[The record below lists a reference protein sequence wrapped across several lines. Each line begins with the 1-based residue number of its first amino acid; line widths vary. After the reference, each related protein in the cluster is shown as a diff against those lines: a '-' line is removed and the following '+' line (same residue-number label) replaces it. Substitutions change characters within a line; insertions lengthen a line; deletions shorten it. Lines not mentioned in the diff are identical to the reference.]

1 MSRGE
6 SIAAGAHRPVA
17 IESRRMRREI
27 HRAIRL
33 VVAIA
38 AALAL
43 IEECSAAD
51 CNSELAQMQG
61 ERRDVAA
68 RANDVALAIEQ
79 FETCARQ
86 NANLGNVPDS
96 CRGQADDYQK
106 AVTRLNTALDNADSR
121 VRTVGG
127 SCVQPP
133 APASVAVPARPAPAP
148 VVVASPPAAGAPQ
161 SAPVTAQSVPTP
173 PVAAPQ
179 LPPIDDPS
187 CDTARSYKGKM
198 PFAGVVKICLRTLSE
213 TQCRQCLGSLEDK

>member
-1 MSRGE
+1 MSWGG
-6 SIAAGAHRPVA
+6 SIAAGAYPPVA
-17 IESRRMRREI
+17 VEGRPMRREI

-33 VVAIA
+33 AVAIA
-38 AALAL
+38 TALAL
-43 IEECSAAD
+43 IEGCSAAD

-61 ERRDVAA
+61 DRRDISA

-96 CRGQADDYQK
+96 CRGHADDYQK
-106 AVTRLNTALDNADSR
+106 AVARLNTALDNADSR

-133 APASVAVPARPAPAP
+133 APAPVMAPARPVPAP
-148 VVVASPPAAGAPQ
+148 VDIASPPAAGAPQ
-161 SAPVTAQSVPTP
+161 SAPVTAQ

-213 TQCRQCLGSLEDK
+213 TQCRQCLGSLEEK

>member
-1 MSRGE
+1 M
-6 SIAAGAHRPVA
+6 H
-17 IESRRMRREI
+17 REI
-27 HRAIRL
+27 LGAVRMAF
-33 VVAIA
+33 AIA
-38 AALAL
+38 AAIAF
-43 IEECSAAD
+43 IETCSAAD

-61 ERRDVAA
+61 DRRDIAA

-79 FETCARQ
+79 FEACARQ

-106 AVTRLNTALDNADSR
+106 AVARLNAALDNADSR

-133 APASVAVPARPAPAP
+133 APAPVMAPARPVPPP
-148 VVVASPPAAGAPQ
+148 VVVAAPPAAAAPQ
-161 SAPVTAQSVPTP
+161 SVPVTSPPISV
-173 PVAAPQ
+173 APQ
-179 LPPIDDPS
+179 TPPIDDPS

-213 TQCRQCLGSLEDK
+213 TQCRQCLGSLEEK